1 MRTIFYNAMVL
12 QTACLWNTHL
22 CVLKAPLNWTTSKCL
37 AAVEWNSQ
45 HCAEI
50 SRFKLGCVRLA
61 FKPGP
66 DCLAPA
72 DAQQEQD
79 SQ

>member
-1 MRTIFYNAMVL
+1 MPWFYRL
-12 QTACLWNTHL
+12 SHICLWNTL
-22 CVLKAPLNWTTSKCL
+22 CVLQAPLNWTTSKCL

-50 SRFKLGCVRLA
+50 SRFILGCVRLTLA

-66 DCLAPA
+66 DSLAPA

>member
-1 MRTIFYNAMVL
+1 MVL
-12 QTACLWNTHL
+12 QIVTHLFVEHSL
-22 CVLKAPLNWTTSKCL
+22 CVLKAPLNRTTNKCL
-37 AAVEWNSQ
+37 AALEWNNQ
-45 HCAEI
+45 HCAES
-50 SRFKLGCVRLA
+50 SRFKLGCVPLTLA

-66 DCLAPA
+66 DSLAPA